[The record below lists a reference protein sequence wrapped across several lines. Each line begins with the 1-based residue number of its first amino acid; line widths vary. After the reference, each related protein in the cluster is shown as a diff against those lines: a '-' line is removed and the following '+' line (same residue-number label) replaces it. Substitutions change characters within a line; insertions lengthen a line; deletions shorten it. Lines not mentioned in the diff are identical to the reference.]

1 MTSSEDLPVTEVPVG
16 NVTPEMVNEENKK
29 ANERVEAPQRPS
41 RDRVNQFYRP
51 AIPELHIEASKE
63 GDFRPFDVVVGEREK
78 GVDFSGIYGYL
89 RDQDT
94 FRYLNEG
101 NLKVGDELGFMIDPD
116 FNDKTIFIIDRKN
129 NQVVGSL
136 DESDYSVSRYEGL
149 KGLEERIKDEFANR
163 ENKAGK
169 FIATPVTRVSKMM
182 VGRIPYGSTERSLKD
197 IPNVSSEDRRPVFG
211 IIKNGVL
218 TTNGKVN
225 DSLVIKPVDMGQKE
239 GRLYLLVPNG
249 AGKYSPAAVRVKH
262 FNNEEFNLNDPSVSS
277 TPVGE
282 DIKMRLTTCLWLHHK
297 VMCLLQCRT
306 WHKTCICRI

>member
-1 MTSSEDLPVTEVPVG
+1 M
-16 NVTPEMVNEENKK
+16 
-29 ANERVEAPQRPS
+29 
-41 RDRVNQFYRP
+41 
-51 AIPELHIEASKE
+51 
-63 GDFRPFDVVVGEREK
+63 
-78 GVDFSGIYGYL
+78 DFSGIYGYL

-163 ENKAGK
+163 ENKAGR

-282 DIKMRLTTCLWLHHK
+282 DIKNAINNLSMATSQGDVSAAMQDLAQDLYMQDIM
-297 VMCLLQCRT
+297 VT
-306 WHKTCICRI
+306 WFSSKSGDGIVISKEKLV